1 MILNIFS
8 DFERACNLVVR
19 LPPLSVDPSIQ
30 RSAIMVDFPVNP
42 RKLALVNVDLQNVFV
57 EGTPISAPDGL
68 EVVAR
73 VNKLTAACRK
83 AGVLVIHTA
92 HLTRPDG
99 SNVGVMGE
107 LIPPV
112 GEGMIAKGSFTA
124 AFHKDL
130 KIEPTDIVL
139 EKPRYGAFHGTDL
152 ELILRSRGIDSVIIT
167 GIHTNVCAETTAREA
182 AVRDFRV
189 FFLSDGTSTVDINGV
204 ARDVLVR
211 ATCAVLGVAFAQ
223 VLTVDQMIDKIKQA

>member
-1 MILNIFS
+1 
-8 DFERACNLVVR
+8 
-19 LPPLSVDPSIQ
+19 
-30 RSAIMVDFPVNP
+30 MVDFPVNP

-57 EGTPISAPDGL
+57 EGTPISPPDGP

-73 VNKLTAACRK
+73 VNKLAAACRK

-92 HLTRPDG
+92 HVTRPDG

-112 GEGMIAKGSFTA
+112 GEGMIAKGSFPA

-130 KIEPTDIVL
+130 KIEPPDIVL

-167 GIHTNVCAETTAREA
+167 GIATNVCAESTAREA
-182 AVRDFRV
+182 TVRDFRV
-189 FFLSDGTSTVDINGV
+189 FFLSDGTSTPDINGV
-204 ARDVLVR
+204 PRDVLMR
-211 ATCAVLGVAFAQ
+211 ATCAVLGLAFAQ
-223 VLTVDQMIDKIKQA
+223 VLTIDQMIDKIKQA